1 MPMQHAHNAM
11 NHVHTVSVLSVWFF
25 LSPLSGEFHAPARR
39 PIGILEIEPMSAS
52 SSDGAAWR
60 SCPSLGLHRARRRPQ
75 HACYLCHCIT
85 LLMLAFLSPA
95 ASMTIAAKP
104 TPSHNTMPAVVI
116 PAKKPTETRKLLVDL
131 TDAPLYEEASKL
143 WSCDPFEPHRSP
155 MGSIVFSLVDEGDV
169 ELTVATVYASLGL
182 PSDDLEAQHADLL
195 TSPCTLELL
204 DIETAAAH
212 RRHAARAS
220 ISSVGVLPGA
230 CGRATGKA
238 TPPRLCTRCSAGS
251 TPIMATRCRHCSL
264 VTPLT
269 SRRCTVAGVLVPPTL
284 STRTCT

>member
-1 MPMQHAHNAM
+1 M
-11 NHVHTVSVLSVWFF
+11 
-25 LSPLSGEFHAPARR
+25 
-39 PIGILEIEPMSAS
+39 
-52 SSDGAAWR
+52 
-60 SCPSLGLHRARRRPQ
+60 
-75 HACYLCHCIT
+75 T

-95 ASMTIAAKP
+95 TSMTIAAKR

-212 RRHAARAS
+212 RRHAARRRTSPLSESYPELVAAQQERPRHHAYARDAP
-220 ISSVGVLPGA
+220 LARHQLWPRGA
-230 CGRATGKA
+230 GIVR
-238 TPPRLCTRCSAGS
+238 S
-251 TPIMATRCRHCSL
+251 
-264 VTPLT
+264 
-269 SRRCTVAGVLVPPTL
+269 
-284 STRTCT
+284 